1 MGSKS
6 PPLPPTSPDP
16 RPPLPTALPPAS
28 VGDHLTRSLWGPAP
42 PVCHVAASLPP
53 PPPPCLRPTP
63 VSPSLGLGPTGLALT
78 DGSSMPLSSPHAWG
92 SGSWG
97 GLAFPGASGAGGRAT
112 GPRGAKDLVLG
123 AVVQPPN
130 REVGVRVQGPGDCP
144 THSSSARHSHT
155 HSELGRRT
163 LHRLP
168 DAPSEGGLPQNA
180 PLHFHALRPQ
190 ARLAFSSCSL
200 RLLQGGP
207 SPHLLGCAPL
217 SALNPSGCAQR
228 PVGPLRVGLH
238 VLAPSDLE
246 HPMARSGQGLWVW
259 EPQGGGQ
266 TLARGSLSPPP
277 SAGGQHRPL
286 RTAGFACSFLCG
298 LT

>member
-1 MGSKS
+1 
-6 PPLPPTSPDP
+6 
-16 RPPLPTALPPAS
+16 
-28 VGDHLTRSLWGPAP
+28 
-42 PVCHVAASLPP
+42 
-53 PPPPCLRPTP
+53 
-63 VSPSLGLGPTGLALT
+63 
-78 DGSSMPLSSPHAWG
+78 MPLSSPHAWG

-207 SPHLLGCAPL
+207 SPHLLGASCLGSLRPRTPHGKVWA
-217 SALNPSGCAQR
+217 G
-228 PVGPLRVGLH
+228 PVGLGASGRRSDTGQRVPQPTSQRWGAALPPENCWLCLFLSLWPD
-238 VLAPSDLE
+238 LA
-246 HPMARSGQGLWVW
+246 
-259 EPQGGGQ
+259 
-266 TLARGSLSPPP
+266 
-277 SAGGQHRPL
+277 
-286 RTAGFACSFLCG
+286 
-298 LT
+298 

>member
-1 MGSKS
+1 M
-6 PPLPPTSPDP
+6 
-16 RPPLPTALPPAS
+16 
-28 VGDHLTRSLWGPAP
+28 
-42 PVCHVAASLPP
+42 
-53 PPPPCLRPTP
+53 
-63 VSPSLGLGPTGLALT
+63 
-78 DGSSMPLSSPHAWG
+78 
-92 SGSWG
+92 
-97 GLAFPGASGAGGRAT
+97 
-112 GPRGAKDLVLG
+112 G

-155 HSELGRRT
+155 HSELGCRT

-190 ARLAFSSCSL
+190 ARLASSSCSL

-228 PVGPLRVGLH
+228 PVGPLWVRLH

-277 SAGGQHRPL
+277 SAGGQHCPL